1 MNPSTDLDGAIDAA
15 LGTIDRALAR
25 EMRTIDGDSA
35 ASRLEHLRDELCAV
49 RTRGEVTADELRA
62 MIRAVAK
69 WAPEDDVS
77 LLSSLGMIVRA
88 RGYPAP

>member
-1 MNPSTDLDGAIDAA
+1 VNPHIDLDGAIDAA
-15 LGTIDRALAR
+15 LGTIDRALAK

-35 ASRLEHLRDELCAV
+35 ASQLERLRDELRAV
-49 RTRGEVTADELRA
+49 RARGEVSTDELRE

-77 LLSSLGMIVRA
+77 LLSSLGMIARA
-88 RGYPAP
+88 GG

>member
-1 MNPSTDLDGAIDAA
+1 VNPSTDLDDVIDAA
-15 LGTIDRALAR
+15 LGTIDRALAK
-25 EMRTIDGDSA
+25 EMRTIDGESA
-35 ASRLEHLRDELCAV
+35 ASQLERLRDELHAV
-49 RTRGEVTADELRA
+49 RARGEVTTDELRA

-88 RGYPAP
+88 RG